1 MIMEAIEK
9 DMSVVTEV
17 IDRLMPIEIYR
28 GVRNLTEGELDT
40 LLLLL
45 DSELTEEILVRRE
58 ESKKFLM
65 EGRLLSEDDVF
76 KDYYV

>member
-1 MIMEAIEK
+1 MEATEK
-9 DMSVVTEV
+9 DMRIGTRVV
-17 IDRLMPIEIYR
+17 DRLMPIEIYR

-58 ESKKFLM
+58 ESKKFLI
-65 EGRLLSEDDVF
+65 EGRLLSEDDIF
-76 KDYYV
+76 KDSHV

>member
-1 MIMEAIEK
+1 MEATEK
-9 DMSVVTEV
+9 DIRIGMRVV
-17 IDRLMPIEIYR
+17 DRLMPIEIYR

-65 EGRLLSEDDVF
+65 EGRLLSEDDIF
-76 KDYYV
+76 KDSHV

>member
-1 MIMEAIEK
+1 MEATEK
-9 DMSVVTEV
+9 DMGVGMGVV
-17 IDRLMPIEIYR
+17 DRLMPIEIYR

-58 ESKKFLM
+58 ESKNFLM
-65 EGRLLSEDDVF
+65 EGRLLSEDDIF
-76 KDYYV
+76 KDYHV

>member
-1 MIMEAIEK
+1 MEAIEK

-17 IDRLMPIEIYR
+17 VDRLMPIEIYR

-58 ESKKFLM
+58 ESKIFLM
-65 EGRLLSEDDVF
+65 EDRLLSEDDIFNDHHV
-76 KDYYV
+76 

>member
-1 MIMEAIEK
+1 MEATAK
-9 DMSVVTEV
+9 DMRVGMGVV
-17 IDRLMPIEIYR
+17 DRLMPIEIYR

-58 ESKKFLM
+58 ESKNFLL
-65 EGRLLSEDDVF
+65 EDRLLSEDDIF
-76 KDYYV
+76 KDYHV

>member
-1 MIMEAIEK
+1 MEATAK
-9 DMSVVTEV
+9 DRRTGMGVA
-17 IDRLMPIEIYR
+17 DRLMPIDIYR

-58 ESKKFLM
+58 ESKNFLM
-65 EGRLLSEDDVF
+65 EGRLLSEDDLF
-76 KDYYV
+76 KGSHV

>member
-1 MIMEAIEK
+1 MEAIEK
-9 DMSVVTEV
+9 DMRAGIEVV
-17 IDRLMPIEIYR
+17 DRLMPIEIYR

>member
-1 MIMEAIEK
+1 MEATAK
-9 DMSVVTEV
+9 DMRMGAGVA
-17 IDRLMPIEIYR
+17 DRLMPIEIYR

-65 EGRLLSEDDVF
+65 ESRLLSEDDIF
-76 KDYYV
+76 KGSHV

>member
-1 MIMEAIEK
+1 MEATEK
-9 DMSVVTEV
+9 DMRIGMGVVNH
-17 IDRLMPIEIYR
+17 LMPIEIYR

-65 EGRLLSEDDVF
+65 EGRLLSEDDIF
-76 KDYYV
+76 KDYHV

>member
-1 MIMEAIEK
+1 MEAIEK
-9 DMSVVTEV
+9 DMRGGIEVV
-17 IDRLMPIEIYR
+17 DRLMPIEIYR

-58 ESKKFLM
+58 ESKKFLI

>member
-1 MIMEAIEK
+1 MEATEK
-9 DMSVVTEV
+9 DMKIGMGVA
-17 IDRLMPIEIYR
+17 DRLMPIEIYR

-65 EGRLLSEDDVF
+65 EGRLLSEDDIF

>member
-1 MIMEAIEK
+1 MEATDK
-9 DMSVVTEV
+9 DMRMGMGVV
-17 IDRLMPIEIYR
+17 DRLMPIEIYR

-65 EGRLLSEDDVF
+65 EGRLLSEDDIF
-76 KDYYV
+76 KDMHV

>member
-1 MIMEAIEK
+1 MEATEK
-9 DMSVVTEV
+9 DMRIGTRAV
-17 IDRLMPIEIYR
+17 DRLMPIEIYR

-58 ESKKFLM
+58 ESKKFLI
-65 EGRLLSEDDVF
+65 EGRLLSEDDIF
-76 KDYYV
+76 KDSHV

>member
-1 MIMEAIEK
+1 MEATEE
-9 DMSVVTEV
+9 DMKRGMGVV
-17 IDRLMPIEIYR
+17 DRLMPIEIYR

-65 EGRLLSEDDVF
+65 GGRLLSEDDIF
-76 KDYYV
+76 KDDYV

>member
-1 MIMEAIEK
+1 MEAIEK

>member
-17 IDRLMPIEIYR
+17 VDRLMPIEIYR

>member
-1 MIMEAIEK
+1 MEATEK
-9 DMSVVTEV
+9 GMGMAMGVV
-17 IDRLMPIEIYR
+17 DRLMPIEIYR

-58 ESKKFLM
+58 ESKKLLM
-65 EGRLLSEDDVF
+65 EGRLLSEDDIF
-76 KDYYV
+76 KDYHV

>member
-1 MIMEAIEK
+1 MEAIEK

-17 IDRLMPIEIYR
+17 VDRLMPIEIYR

-58 ESKKFLM
+58 ESKNFLM